1 MAHEAITS
9 YSSTADQFYNKQIND
24 PTTKDVHDHQFDI
37 DEDEYF
43 DLQPNEKKL
52 CAYSLGLGLV
62 LMAVFIVAFEAF

>member
-24 PTTKDVHDHQFDI
+24 PTTKDVHDHQLDI

-43 DLQPNEKKL
+43 DLQPIEKKL